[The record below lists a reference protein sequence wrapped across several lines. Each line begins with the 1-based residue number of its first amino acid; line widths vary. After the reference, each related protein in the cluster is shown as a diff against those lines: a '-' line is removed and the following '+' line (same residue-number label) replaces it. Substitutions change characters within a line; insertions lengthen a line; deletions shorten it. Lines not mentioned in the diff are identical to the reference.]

1 MSDVLTSAAAAP
13 PTPLPSVSP
22 TDSPAKI
29 QAAAQQFESLLIAQ
43 VLNMAHS
50 PDGGWLG
57 GGDAASSAATS
68 FSEQQFAQVI
78 AQQGGFGLSK
88 LIAEG
93 LSRQSSPPST
103 GAATPPQSSARPTP
117 SLLRP
122 HTAPLLD

>member
-1 MSDVLTSAAAAP
+1 MSDVLISAAAAP

-22 TDSPAKI
+22 KDSPAKI

-43 VLNMAHS
+43 VLTMAHS

-88 LIAEG
+88 LISQG
-93 LSRQSSPPST
+93 LNHQT
-103 GAATPPQSSARPTP
+103 AAGADATPPKSSERSKLSP
-117 SLLRP
+117 SRLHIASP
-122 HTAPLLD
+122 PD

>member
-1 MSDVLTSAAAAP
+1 MSDVITSAAAAP

-43 VLNMAHS
+43 VLNMAHD
-50 PDGGWLG
+50 PEGGWLG
-57 GGDAASSAATS
+57 GGDASSSAATS

-93 LSRQSSPPST
+93 LNRQSNPT
-103 GAATPPQSSARPTP
+103 AADGATPPQSAVRSTP
-117 SLLRP
+117 SR
-122 HTAPLLD
+122 